1 MASQIRRSEPI
12 IQRAIAISQV
22 AQELFVMANRMAAGL
37 ELCDSFSLLSNNTL
51 GRRNMSRGSRQFTY

>member
-22 AQELFVMANRMAAGL
+22 AQRDEIQGSATPSDRAAV
-37 ELCDSFSLLSNNTL
+37 EIIDAAE
-51 GRRNMSRGSRQFTY
+51 